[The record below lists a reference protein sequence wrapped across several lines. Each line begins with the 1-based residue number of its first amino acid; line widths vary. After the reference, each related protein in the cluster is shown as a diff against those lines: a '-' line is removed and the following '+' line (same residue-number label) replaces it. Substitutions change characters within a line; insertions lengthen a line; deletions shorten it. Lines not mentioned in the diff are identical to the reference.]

1 MSSTF
6 GAGRTAADD
15 EGKPVESQ
23 EEVSPAAVFALVVV
37 LIFLCAPLS
46 LPICVIAI
54 LIARVRRVR
63 VWALPVWTAL
73 TAVIG
78 LAGSGWSVS
87 QWALGHVAGW
97 MWILDRVGVTALIEM
112 IPIDLPAVTTFT
124 DALPPVGGV
133 VDAVWMQL
141 LLAAPLGLLLASGQN
156 VWAALSRRALSDLEG
171 PEYNF
176 ARKFGLFDLI
186 RRSISQKM
194 IKNGRGIDRRRGTIA
209 IGTGR
214 YGQIINMPTNEL
226 QRPTMVLGINRSG
239 KTAST
244 LSLLGQAAEGGMLII
259 DFKGDKEVPA
269 FWAEWAVA
277 NGRTFKHF
285 ALADKSGAP
294 YERPVDLDDIPTVPA
309 CYDPMR
315 HGNADSKTEMLQNS
329 VPREGDAAAYLRAAK
344 EFTMVAY
351 QVARITKLDVN
362 RSGFQVLHDMCR
374 EGALTDALL
383 RRDEKGRLY
392 FQPDTNPQHASLQ
405 DAVERMNAKVS
416 RDDVLRGAVLS
427 TRSLLSAFMNGAAAG
442 PLLRP
447 GPSRDLDIDLTQAV
461 LNGEVIVFSLPTQDY
476 EGLAQ
481 TLGNLVLGDLNNC
494 IATLRNL
501 KSSRSWKPF
510 YVEIEEFGSARLDVV
525 LNVLNKSGDVGI
537 RNFLST
543 QSWNDLV
550 AVDGTG
556 IEARRILDQCGN
568 VLSFMSNDPEGTTI
582 LSDMTDQV
590 TKQRPRSARQYKS
603 GLFGL
608 GLRAARTGELTP
620 QPELERQL
628 LPSDIQQLGKRRWHF
643 NWAASRGRLYEAI
656 WIAAYDGKRVTHT
669 FTAGPNN
676 WVEKIR
682 AVRCLPTAAARRFPK
697 QVMKRKPDEERDVAS
712 VEVARAEQAAE
723 QAAVDVD
730 VATAVVELPDL
741 DDQPVTEAPWPPSPE
756 GDDTPTAPPAGG
768 TRRRRRGTTTKATV
782 DEALA
787 KAEPDPPAA
796 EDIPLPPEP
805 PPLEPPPPDR
815 HTPARKKPKPR
826 AAAAKTA
833 EAAPEEPD
841 TPEPT
846 TPKHTAEATA
856 AEPDATTPSSPD
868 ESSSDQP
875 DDTRRESEESRQD
888 GARQTVP
895 DDDNPFD

>member
-15 EGKPVESQ
+15 EGKPAESQ
-23 EEVSPAAVFALVVV
+23 EISPAAVFALVVF

-46 LPICVIAI
+46 LPVCVIAI
-54 LIARVRRVR
+54 AIARARRMR
-63 VWALPVWTAL
+63 VWALPVWTVL

-97 MWILDRVGVTALIEM
+97 VWVLDRVGVTALIGM
-112 IPIDLPAVTTFT
+112 IPVDLPEVTRFT
-124 DALPPVGGV
+124 DSLPPVGGV

-141 LLAAPLGLLLASGQN
+141 LVAAPLGLLLASGQN
-156 VWAALSRRALSDLEG
+156 AWAALSRRALSDLEG

-186 RRSISQKM
+186 RRTVSQKM
-194 IKNGRGIDRRRGTIA
+194 IKNGRGIDRRRGTVA

-214 YGQIINMPTNEL
+214 YGQIVNVPTNEL
-226 QRPTMVLGINRSG
+226 QRPTLVLGINRSG
-239 KTAST
+239 KTAAT
-244 LSLLGQAAEGGMLII
+244 LSLLGQAAEGGVLVI
-259 DFKGDKEVPA
+259 DFKGDKEGPE
-269 FWAEWAVA
+269 FWAEWAAA
-277 NGRTFKHF
+277 NGRVFKHF
-285 ALADKSGAP
+285 ALTDKSGAP
-294 YERPVDLDDIPTVPA
+294 YERPIDHHSIPEVA
-309 CYDPMR
+309 AFYDPMR

-351 QVARITKLDVN
+351 QVARITKLDVD

-383 RRDEKGRLY
+383 RRDEQGRLY

-405 DAVERMNAKVS
+405 DAVERMNQKVS

-447 GPSRDLDIDLTQAV
+447 GPSRNLDIDLTQAV

-494 IATLRNL
+494 IATLRSL
-501 KSSRSWKPF
+501 KKTRDWKPF

-537 RNFLST
+537 RNILSS

-556 IEARRILDQCGN
+556 VEARRILDQCGN
-568 VLSFMSNDPEGTTI
+568 VLTFMSNDPEGTTI
-582 LSDMTDQV
+582 LSDMTAQV

-620 QPELERQL
+620 QPEMERQL

-669 FTAGPNN
+669 HAAGPNN

-682 AVRCLPTAAARRFPK
+682 AVRCLPTAAAKRFPK
-697 QVMKRKPDEERDVAS
+697 QVMKVQPDEEREVAD

-730 VATAVVELPDL
+730 VASAAIEVPDI
-741 DDQPVTEAPWPPSPE
+741 DDQPVSDYVWPPSPDGE
-756 GDDTPTAPPAGG
+756 RATPPSGG
-768 TRRRRRGTTTKATV
+768 TRRKRRGSTKATV

-787 KAEPDPPAA
+787 KAEPEPPAPDEEA
-796 EDIPLPPEP
+796 PLPEP
-805 PPLEPPPPDR
+805 PPLEPPPPDA
-815 HTPARKKPKPR
+815 HTPAKKKPKPR
-826 AAAAKTA
+826 STTAAKTEKTDTA
-833 EAAPEEPD
+833 EPD
-841 TPEPT
+841 TTPEPPIPSPET
-846 TPKHTAEATA
+846 TT
-856 AEPDATTPSSPD
+856 D
-868 ESSSDQP
+868 ESSSDRP
-875 DDTRRESEESRQD
+875 DDTREESTASRQD

-895 DDDNPFD
+895 DDDDNPFD